1 MLQRTITLLGLTI
14 TVGALL
20 LTIGCGGSN
29 SNPVAPVEG
38 QISTPSRGGQPPSAP
53 SIVVPK
59 DGTVFVNM
67 PVTFMLRA
75 SDPENDPLKYQIE
88 LQNGNSVIVY
98 DQTQNPKGW
107 RTIRFG
113 QYEWAVL
120 TVNLPPGN
128 YQWKARAF
136 DGSNWGPY
144 TNPTHYFTVR

>member
-1 MLQRTITLLGLTI
+1 MLKRTITLLGLTI

-20 LTIGCGGSN
+20 LTLGCGGSN
-29 SNPVAPVEG
+29 SNPVAPCLL
-38 QISTPSRGGQPPSAP
+38 TNRGGQPPSAP

-88 LQNGNSVIVY
+88 LHNGNSVIVY

-107 RTIRFG
+107 QTIRFG

-120 TVNLPPGN
+120 TVNPPS
-128 YQWKARAF
+128 R
-136 DGSNWGPY
+136 
-144 TNPTHYFTVR
+144 